1 MRKKVW
7 VHKATSFKDAERF
20 ERRYYQA
27 MSATERV
34 ETVDWLR
41 QVARKLRQVNGGT
54 RLRRVIT
61 IRHKALLGR
70 RQDQADLER
79 LRPSRARGIKKRKSR
94 G

>member
-1 MRKKVW
+1 MKKIW
-7 VHKATSFKDAERF
+7 VHKATSFQEAERF

-41 QVARKLRQVNGGT
+41 QVARKLKKTNGGT

-61 IRHKALLGR
+61 IRNIG
-70 RQDQADLER
+70 
-79 LRPSRARGIKKRKSR
+79 
-94 G
+94 